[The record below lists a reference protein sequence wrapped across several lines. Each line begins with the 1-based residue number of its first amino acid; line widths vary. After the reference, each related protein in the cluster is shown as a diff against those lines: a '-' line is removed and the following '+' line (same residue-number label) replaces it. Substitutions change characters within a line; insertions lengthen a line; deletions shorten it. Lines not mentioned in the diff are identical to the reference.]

1 LGVFFTRADFSFLGY
16 AKKSGGMGVWGVSL
30 RRREEERKR
39 WGVWEIFLSENE
51 EDGNAQ
57 I

>member
-1 LGVFFTRADFSFLGY
+1 
-16 AKKSGGMGVWGVSL
+16 MGGVSEKK
-30 RRREEERKR
+30 RGREEERKR

-51 EDGNAQ
+51 EDGIAQ